1 MQNMK
6 TIKFKTNINC
16 SACVLKVKP
25 FLDSVN
31 HLDSWEVDTVNP
43 EKVLTVKG
51 NDLKAGDVINHVKNA
66 GYQIEEKKG
75 LLGSLF
81 G

>member
-1 MQNMK
+1 MK
-6 TIKFKTNINC
+6 TLKFKTNINC
-16 SACVLKVKP
+16 SACVAKVKP
-25 FLDSVN
+25 YLDT
-31 HLDSWEVDTVNP
+31 LDNIASWEVDTANP

-51 NDLKAGDVINHVKNA
+51 DDIKAGSVVEQVRQA
-66 GYQIEEKKG
+66 GYKIEEKKS